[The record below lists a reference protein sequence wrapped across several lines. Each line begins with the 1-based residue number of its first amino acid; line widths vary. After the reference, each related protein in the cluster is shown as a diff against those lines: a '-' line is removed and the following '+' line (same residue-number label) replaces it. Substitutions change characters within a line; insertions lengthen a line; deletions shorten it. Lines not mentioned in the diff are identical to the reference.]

1 MAMGRM
7 YNKRHTA
14 RCNIYLN
21 SSFFIDKIG
30 LIISFILP
38 RFRSLKFPGF
48 SFPEVLSCLYG
59 HAVPLAYNT
68 KDLVRALSSYGVTLT
83 KTYLSN
89 DINIEVQLHV

>member
-1 MAMGRM
+1 MFIGNAV

-14 RCNIYLN
+14 KCSIYLK

-48 SFPEVLSCLYG
+48 SFPEALSCLSV
-59 HAVPLAYNT
+59 HVLPLAYNT
-68 KDLVRALSSYGVTLT
+68 KDLVRTSSSYGVTLT

-89 DINIEVQLHV
+89 DMNI